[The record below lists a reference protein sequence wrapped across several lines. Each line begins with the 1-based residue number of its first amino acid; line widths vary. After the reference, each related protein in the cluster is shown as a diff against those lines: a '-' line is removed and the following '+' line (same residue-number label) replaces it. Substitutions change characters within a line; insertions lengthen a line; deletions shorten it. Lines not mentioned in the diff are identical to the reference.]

1 MDKRLLESIKVQLF
15 VILLITISFICM
27 WFFINSF
34 EDVQIYIVY
43 LFKTVF
49 SVFYLI
55 AVGILFRRIFKIWRA
70 RKVKPIKCIVRD
82 FIKVVHVDKMDS
94 VFLILEGY
102 DDYKLYFT
110 YRDHEFPLFTFSGG
124 VKRIRKDGSEVKIG
138 DIVYIYIVKNLE
150 EKIEFDCDKNVI
162 YLDKIKYS
170 FNHENDDYDI
180 QIMKDLNC
188 FEGIIDIEIR
198 PE

>member
-1 MDKRLLESIKVQLF
+1 M
-15 VILLITISFICM
+15 
-27 WFFINSF
+27 
-34 EDVQIYIVY
+34 
-43 LFKTVF
+43 
-49 SVFYLI
+49 
-55 AVGILFRRIFKIWRA
+55 
-70 RKVKPIKCIVRD
+70 
-82 FIKVVHVDKMDS
+82 
-94 VFLILEGY
+94 
-102 DDYKLYFT
+102 
-110 YRDHEFPLFTFSGG
+110 
-124 VKRIRKDGSEVKIG
+124 KIG

>member
-43 LFKTVF
+43 LFKSVF

-82 FIKVVHVDKMDS
+82 LIISYILSIEIMNFLYLHFLVVLKELEKMDQ
-94 VFLILEGY
+94 
-102 DDYKLYFT
+102 K
-110 YRDHEFPLFTFSGG
+110 
-124 VKRIRKDGSEVKIG
+124 
-138 DIVYIYIVKNLE
+138 
-150 EKIEFDCDKNVI
+150 
-162 YLDKIKYS
+162 
-170 FNHENDDYDI
+170 
-180 QIMKDLNC
+180 
-188 FEGIIDIEIR
+188 
-198 PE
+198 